1 MLLIVNPI
9 SGTKHIPSLGHKLLG
24 QLRSRGFDVEM
35 RLTEYGGHAREIAAD
50 AVRDGEDAVL
60 ACGGDGTINEV
71 ASALAGSTTTLGILP
86 NGSGN
91 GLARHIGIPCDPLR
105 ALDII
110 SAGVVRNCDWCD
122 ASGMSFFCAFGVG
135 FDAAV
140 AHRFALSKSR
150 GLTTYLRSALE
161 EIRDYKPKR
170 YKVSTDDGSVWE
182 GEAMLI
188 SVCNASQL
196 GNNAYMAPHASI
208 ADGKMDI
215 TVVEKSN
222 MFRYTQLGINLMGA
236 SLRESSGL
244 KMLSAK
250 EVVISREDEGPV
262 HIDGEPKMLGRD
274 IRVKVHPGELRIF
287 INPFRRDVKP
297 WLTPLHLG

>member
-9 SGTKHIPSLGHKLLG
+9 SGTRHIPSLGRRLLDR
-24 QLRSRGFDVEM
+24 LRSRGFDVEM
-35 RLTEYGGHAREIAAD
+35 RLTEYGGHAREIAHE
-50 AVRDGEDAVL
+50 AVREGLDAVL

-71 ASALAGSTTTLGILP
+71 ASALVGSRTALGILP

-110 SAGVVRNCDWCD
+110 SAGVVRDCDWCD
-122 ASGMSFFCAFGVG
+122 AAGAPFFCAFGIG

-140 AHRFALSKSR
+140 AHRFALSKTR
-150 GLTTYLRSALE
+150 GLATYLKSALE
-161 EIRDYKPKR
+161 EFRTYEPKH
-170 YKVSTDDGSVWE
+170 YIVTADDGTGWE
-182 GEAMLI
+182 GDAMLV

-208 ADGKMDI
+208 SDGMMDI
-215 TVVEKSN
+215 TIVEKSN
-222 MFRYTQLGINLMGA
+222 MFRYTQLGINLMGGA
-236 SLRESSGL
+236 LRQSSGL
-244 KMLSAK
+244 RMLRARK
-250 EVVISREDEGPV
+250 VMIGREEEGPA
-262 HIDGEPKMLGRD
+262 HIDGEPVLMGRD
-274 IRVKVHPGELRIF
+274 VTLEVHPGELRIF